1 MRPWKAQNSCHA
13 TRGFTLIELLVVIAI
28 LAILVAVLMPALGR
42 AREIARKKVCQ
53 TRLSA
58 IHTAAM
64 QRSADYLGYVGQVE
78 DPLSHAVLHSKE
90 SLSKLQGITLRKW
103 YTEGEGIDWK
113 QRWNHWWR
121 TCYAREYMGEVE
133 ANRAGLDGPFQC
145 PSQLNEARGAYD
157 EWNLDKERCY
167 ARSER
172 NSGYAMSGY
181 PWDRVEG
188 VPAPGGMWVHHLN
201 WYPGPLV
208 PDDHGRLRNKPKID
222 RTYVR
227 GLSAV
232 SNLIAFADYS
242 DDNCYGRLSRHRGF
256 WEGGWRHDKGD
267 RFEDWYRNIVFW
279 DGHVGDYDLDGDKEE
294 YWYDDPE

>member
-1 MRPWKAQNSCHA
+1 MTSRKAQNSCFA

-28 LAILVAVLMPALGR
+28 LSILVAVLMPALGK
-42 AREIARKKVCQ
+42 AREIARKRVCQ

-64 QRSADYLGYVGQVE
+64 QRSADFLGYVGQVE

-90 SLSKLQGITLRKW
+90 SMPKLQGITLRKW
-103 YTEGEGIDWK
+103 YTKGEGIDWS

-121 TCYAREYMGEVE
+121 TCYARDYMGGKEGADRKNWDV
-133 ANRAGLDGPFQC
+133 AFQC
-145 PSQLNEARGAYD
+145 PSQLNEARGDYD
-157 EWNLDKERCY
+157 EWNLDKERTY
-167 ARSER
+167 ARAEEP
-172 NSGYAMSGY
+172 SGYAMSGY
-181 PWDRVEG
+181 PWGEVEG
-188 VPAPGGMWVHHLN
+188 VPAPGGMWVHHLD
-201 WYPGPLV
+201 WYPGPKKESW
-208 PDDHGRLRNKPKID
+208 GKPKID
-222 RTYVR
+222 RTYIR
-227 GLSAV
+227 GLNAV

-267 RFEDWYRNIVFW
+267 RFQDWYRNIVFW

-294 YWYDDPE
+294 YWRDADE